1 MAEEKLYCVLEM
13 GGSNVGDAIRFH
25 KIMTKQQ
32 FIETIAK
39 HIEYIHPT
47 DTDVNK
53 RKEREQKAN
62 NIFNELTF

>member
-13 GGSNVGDAIRFH
+13 DGSMVGNAIRFH

-32 FIETIAK
+32 FIDTIAK
-39 HIEYIHPT
+39 NIEHIHPT

>member
-13 GGSNVGDAIRFH
+13 EGPNVGNGIRFH

-32 FIETIAK
+32 FVETIAK
-39 HIEYIHPT
+39 NIEYIHST

-53 RKEREQKAN
+53 RKKREQKAN

>member
-13 GGSNVGDAIRFH
+13 DGPNAGNAIRFH
-25 KIMTKQQ
+25 KFMTKQQ
-32 FIETIAK
+32 FVETIAK

-47 DTDVNK
+47 DMDANK
-53 RKEREQKAN
+53 RKKREQKAN